1 MPSARALVRYMTHKN
16 APSPTAAP
24 SAHTPPT
31 SGGGSAKLQLKAAA
45 AAAGDFDAQAQM
57 LAPRPVQ
64 RAGAPNVQL
73 EALQFIGAPLGQE
86 LPEGAVAPLSE
97 TKSQRQ
103 YTPEQYIE
111 MWEEEQGRPVTAAEK
126 ETIERGCIGIVA
138 HNLEGGGNPLDTAV
152 GVFGSFEQAEKL
164 MNEKNAARDWWSRL
178 PLVGP
183 RFSDKRYVLF
193 AKLFWSNQSDDPA
206 ERQNPDEAA
215 FLPDPETG
223 EVDMS
228 GYKYKAQ
235 PKPDGT
241 SYINFDY
248 GFWDESSQCFWHAN
262 HCRYKDPAHNAAD
275 PMIVLQSTKEKF
287 AKGYLDFDRIVYGV
301 ALANNYAP
309 GGAANVHAGD
319 E

>member
-1 MPSARALVRYMTHKN
+1 MTNKVAPTPN
-16 APSPTAAP
+16 VAPSTQSSSCNGA
-24 SAHTPPT
+24 
-31 SGGGSAKLQLKAAA
+31 GSAKLQLKAAA
-45 AAAGDFDAQAQM
+45 ASAGGFDAQAQV

-64 RAGAPNVQL
+64 RTAPVQL
-73 EALQFIGAPLGQE
+73 KALQFIGAPLGQE
-86 LPEGAVAPLSE
+86 LPEGAVAPIGE
-97 TKSQRQ
+97 QKDQRQ

-126 ETIERGCIGIVA
+126 ETIERGCVGIVA
-138 HNLEGGGNPLDTAV
+138 HNLEGAGNPLDTAV

-178 PLVGP
+178 PLVGQLY
-183 RFSDKRYVLF
+183 SDKRYVLF
-193 AKLFWSNQSDDPA
+193 AKLFWSNQSDDNA
-206 ERQNPDEAA
+206 ERQNPDDAA

-228 GYKYKAQ
+228 GYKYRAQ
-235 PKPDGT
+235 TKPDGG

-248 GFWDESSQCFWHAN
+248 GFWDEGSQCFWHAN
-262 HCRYKDPAHNAAD
+262 HCRYKDPERNALD

-309 GGAANVHAGD
+309 GSAANVHAGD